1 MWSLL
6 DNEGVAAAILQLRRR
21 YATDVRLR
29 KEERERKAWQE
40 KTSERIARK
49 AAKFK
54 TRRPDPAQLVD
65 TGSANRP
72 MADGA
77 PPLDPNRQLQDEA
90 ERQAA
95 STGRSP
101 QEILAEMLEG
111 GAYLIDYERLPGA
124 PPYRAERYGG
134 QVKLLINKEHRLF
147 RDVYAADWLP
157 AQARTALELL
167 LFVLADSEVDA
178 QRDPDRRRFY
188 ESERIVWGQKLNT
201 MLDILDEEAPDFD
214 AASAIASE
222 AL

>member
-1 MWSLL
+1 M
-6 DNEGVAAAILQLRRR
+6 
-21 YATDVRLR
+21 
-29 KEERERKAWQE
+29 
-40 KTSERIARK
+40 
-49 AAKFK
+49 
-54 TRRPDPAQLVD
+54 
-65 TGSANRP
+65 
-72 MADGA
+72 
-77 PPLDPNRQLQDEA
+77 
-90 ERQAA
+90 
-95 STGRSP
+95 
-101 QEILAEMLEG
+101 
-111 GAYLIDYERLPGA
+111 
-124 PPYRAERYGG
+124 
-134 QVKLLINKEHRLF
+134 F